1 MSIRVYHKEFFEDL
15 QQDALKNSRSP
26 SSRPEKTKSASG
38 LGSTSTSDV
47 STATRQKRLHM
58 KHEMYQREQEELQR
72 KLLLTIADNLAK
84 DRNRREAKYLRL
96 RSEIDEG
103 KALASELEER
113 LVLKEESEK
122 RQKLRLYDEWTEK
135 VYNKLNV
142 PINDK
147 VRAMDPKALNQHKQ
161 EAYQRF
167 LDAANKK
174 GCLFRDIIIE
184 SDYDPLHDHTYV
196 KHVAKID
203 DPSLRV
209 IRNRDEEEAIANEGR
224 HDGSD
229 ALEGAK
235 HKTQSLGRADNL
247 DTKLYA
253 SGTFES
259 TPYGYFNK
267 MMSSTLSDEGSKTYE
282 SRVKL
287 DHYHIDKTTETLNGE
302 FPRGKRTTFDHVDRN
317 DKVHLG

>member
-26 SSRPEKTKSASG
+26 SSRPPEKTKSTSASG
-38 LGSTSTSDV
+38 LGSTNTSDL
-47 STATRQKRLHM
+47 STATRQKRLQM
-58 KHEMYQREQEELQR
+58 KHEMYQREQDELQR
-72 KLLLTIADNLAK
+72 KLLLTISDNLAK
-84 DRNRREAKYLRL
+84 DRNRREVKYLRL

-135 VYNKLNV
+135 
-142 PINDK
+142 
-147 VRAMDPKALNQHKQ
+147 DPKALNQHKQ

-184 SDYDPLHDHTYV
+184 SDYDPLHDHTYI

-229 ALEGAK
+229 ALEGVK
-235 HKTQSLGRADNL
+235 HRAQSLGRADNL

-267 MMSSTLSDEGSKTYE
+267 MMSSTLSDQGSKTYE
-282 SRVKL
+282 SRVQL
-287 DHYHIDKTTETLNGE
+287 DHYHIDKTVETLNGE
-302 FPRGKRTTFDHVDRN
+302 FPRGKRTTFDHVDRK
-317 DKVHLG
+317 DKVYLG